1 METGN
6 YMVSSAFYATG
17 PVRNDF
23 HHHNEYELF
32 FVEEGTVEIRIG
44 DKHYTA
50 KKNDLILLANLEK
63 HSLRQCGGVYHRYCI
78 SLHAAIADAYI
89 QNADLLNLLKNHSA
103 SFCHCLDMTPVRET
117 VLGIIEKIMACDGKK
132 PYANELVAC
141 LLSELLIYVCQLHPN
156 SRGVSL
162 NESCRSRILAVQK
175 YLGEHYREEI
185 RIGEICKQYYMSN
198 YYLSHHFKT
207 MTGYSPKQYLTLIRL
222 KHAAILIHDTTMPI
236 GEIAAFCGF
245 SDINNFCK
253 QFKREYQCTPGT
265 FREKHETAE

>member
-1 METGN
+1 MFLIDPL
-6 YMVSSAFYATG
+6 SRQ
-17 PVRNDF
+17 PV
-23 HHHNEYELF
+23 YEQ
-32 FVEEGTVEIRIG
+32 
-44 DKHYTA
+44 
-50 KKNDLILLANLEK
+50 LIEQLEK
-63 HSLRQCGGVYHRYCI
+63 LVLTGLFVVSCILGRY
-78 SLHAAIADAYI
+78 
-89 QNADLLNLLKNHSA
+89 
-103 SFCHCLDMTPVRET
+103 VW
-117 VLGIIEKIMACDGKK
+117 KK

-141 LLSELLIYVCQLHPN
+141 LLSELLSYVCQLHPN

-162 NESCRSRILAVQK
+162 NETCKSRILAVQK

-236 GEIAAFCGF
+236 QEIAAFCGF

-253 QFKREYQCTPGT
+253 QFKREYQCTPGA
-265 FREKHETAE
+265 FREKPETAE